1 MDKKVLVTYAT
12 KYGSTADIAARIGQV
27 LSEASLQTEVLP
39 VNNTANLND
48 YDAIVLG
55 SAVYIGQ
62 WRKEA
67 AAFLKSNEQILAG
80 KPVWLFSSGP
90 VGEGDP
96 VELLQ
101 GWRYPASLQ
110 TVIEHIK
117 PRDIT
122 VFHGNIDISRL
133 NFIQKLAIKNV
144 KAPIGDFRKWDAI
157 NAWAN
162 SIVDALKK

>member
-27 LSEASLQTEVLP
+27 LSEAGLQNEVLP
-39 VNNTANLND
+39 VNNTANSND

-55 SAVYIGQ
+55 SAVYDGQ
-62 WRKEA
+62 WRKEV
-67 AAFLKSNEQILAG
+67 AAFLKSNEQVLTG
-80 KPVWLFSSGP
+80 KPIWLFSSGP
-90 VGEGDP
+90 TGEGDP
-96 VELLQ
+96 VEFLQ

-110 TVIEHIK
+110 PVIEHIK

-133 NFIQKLAIKNV
+133 NFIQKLSIKNV
-144 KAPIGDFRKWDAI
+144 KAPIGDFRKWDDV

-162 SIVDALKK
+162 SIADSLKK